1 MDVNRKRE
9 TCLLTFFVL
18 SSQKHLSYVEVRTQ
32 MEAVSVILQR
42 SDPQYHHSLSVF
54 LFDSVT
60 VCPVWRHQDH
70 LVQKATEVKR

>member
-1 MDVNRKRE
+1 MPLTIFCFVFTE
-9 TCLLTFFVL
+9 TFVVRRGKNADG
-18 SSQKHLSYVEVRTQ
+18 SNVSDFTEVRP
-32 MEAVSVILQR
+32 SILPLT
-42 SDPQYHHSLSVF
+42 SSF